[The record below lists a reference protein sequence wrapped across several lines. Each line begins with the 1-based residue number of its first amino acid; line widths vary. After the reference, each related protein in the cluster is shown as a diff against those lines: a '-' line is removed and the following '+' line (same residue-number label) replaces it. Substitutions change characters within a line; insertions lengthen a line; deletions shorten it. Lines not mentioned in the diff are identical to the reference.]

1 MAEGSGRIEAFV
13 LDVDGVLSNGHLYYG
28 EGGELMKSFHVRDG
42 LGLAL
47 LRDRGVR
54 CAILSGRHSPVV
66 TARAAELGIEPCLL
80 GRTDKGAAL
89 AEIAS
94 GWGLPLS
101 KLAAIGDD
109 LVDIPM
115 LRAVGLSFA
124 PADADPRV
132 RAVVDVVCATDGGE
146 GAVRDAC
153 EHILRARGD
162 WAHCAARFGLDGADG

>member
-1 MAEGSGRIEAFV
+1 MAEAAARIEAFV
-13 LDVDGVLSNGHLYYG
+13 LDVDGVLSNGLLHYG

-54 CAILSGRHSPVV
+54 CAILSGRNSPVV
-66 TARAAELGIEPCLL
+66 AARAAELGIEPCLL
-80 GRTDKGAAL
+80 GRIDKGTAL
-89 AEIAS
+89 AEIAG
-94 GWGLPLS
+94 GWGLPLER
-101 KLAAIGDD
+101 LAAIGDD
-109 LVDIPM
+109 LVDLPM

-132 RAVVDVVCATDGGE
+132 RAVADVVCPSDGGQ

-153 EHILRARGD
+153 EHILRLRGD
-162 WAHCAARFGLDGADG
+162 WAHCAARFGLDETRG